1 MAEGSASTDK
11 IIWNTSTAYRLIIDK
26 DGLTTVTSVVATTA
40 DIKEGTIDATVPIL
54 EQRQLAL
61 GQLQHCHSQHPFH

>member
-1 MAEGSASTDK
+1 
-11 IIWNTSTAYRLIIDK
+11 LIIDK